1 MLYFELK
8 FSIAFYVYV
17 ERTLLILM
25 SIGGIVF
32 FLQEYQKILAEY
44 RLLSQ
49 IITNVQVS
57 K

>member
-1 MLYFELK
+1 MLSFELK
-8 FSIAFYVYV
+8 FGIAFYVYM
-17 ERTLLILM
+17 ERTLLFLM

-32 FLQEYQKILAEY
+32 FLQEYQKILVDY